1 MTDGLIRILGSSLIG
16 LLAAAM
22 FWKLRRDQATGVV
35 RRRDESGREMRTLH
49 RKSDPAAFRRHV
61 ATQLFLI
68 ALMLL
73 LALAVLLMPVAG

>member
-1 MTDGLIRILGSSLIG
+1 MTDWLIRILGTSLLG
-16 LLAAAM
+16 LIATAM
-22 FWKLRRDQATGVV
+22 YWKLRRDQATGVV
-35 RRRDESGREMRTLH
+35 RRRDESGRELRTLR

-61 ATQLFLI
+61 ATQYFLI